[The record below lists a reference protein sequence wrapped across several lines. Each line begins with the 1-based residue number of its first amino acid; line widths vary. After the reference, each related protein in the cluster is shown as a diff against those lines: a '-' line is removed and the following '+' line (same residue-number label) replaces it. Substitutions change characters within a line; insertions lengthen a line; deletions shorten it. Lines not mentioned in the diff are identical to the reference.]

1 MSAPPRKDGPG
12 LTRRDELAVSGA
24 AMSHAPWGAAAAT
37 GAVVTGGDLL
47 LHLTSLHLG
56 LTPSLAAGTVAF
68 FTVAGGGA
76 MLRSHS
82 GRAMRWARSNPWR
95 FAMVPGAATAVIVFV
110 LVVVLGSG
118 GLVGGAFD
126 ALWHGAITF
135 GLTGL
140 VGTVAGGRKNR
151 TSYQDRAS
159 S

>member
-1 MSAPPRKDGPG
+1 M
-12 LTRRDELAVSGA
+12 
-24 AMSHAPWGAAAAT
+24 
-37 GAVVTGGDLL
+37 

-151 TSYQDRAS
+151 TGYQDRAS

>member
-1 MSAPPRKDGPG
+1 MSAPPRKDAPG

-37 GAVVTGGDLL
+37 GAVVTGGDLM
-47 LHLTSLHLG
+47 LHLASLHLG

-68 FTVAGGGA
+68 FAVAGGGA

-95 FAMVPGAATAVIVFV
+95 FAVLPGAATAVVVFV
-110 LVVVLGSG
+110 LAVVLGSS

-140 VGTVAGGRKNR
+140 AGTVAGGRK
-151 TSYQDRAS
+151 DRAAHRDRATY
-159 S
+159 

>member
-47 LHLTSLHLG
+47 LHLASLHLG
-56 LTPSLAAGTVAF
+56 ITQSLAAGSVAF

-82 GRAMRWARSNPWR
+82 SRAMRWVRSNPWR
-95 FAMVPGAATAVIVFV
+95 FAVLPGAATAVIVFV
-110 LVVVLGSG
+110 LVVVLGSA

-151 TSYQDRAS
+151 ASQDRAS
-159 S
+159 Y